1 MEIFILQQEILWW
14 SFLDYA
20 YKYIGYFLKKI
31 MIFFMKI
38 VALVSIPHPSGDN
51 DNNKMI
57 YIFNFRSTTS
67 LIVTISIYVHRHGGK
82 MMTK

>member
-38 VALVSIPHPSGDN
+38 VALVSIPPT
-51 DNNKMI
+51 
-57 YIFNFRSTTS
+57 FWW
-67 LIVTISIYVHRHGGK
+67 
-82 MMTK
+82 